1 MTLLPLLFVLLL
13 LLAISFRRLTITM
26 AAAVMAAT
34 SLLFLISDG
43 VSGFATF
50 LTLLITAAMAF
61 FAVVPWRRQ
70 LISDPALGWFRK
82 VLPALSSTEQEALE
96 AGTVWWD
103 AELFSGDPNW
113 QELLS
118 TPKAALRDDEQAFMD
133 GPVNELCQMLD
144 DWEIRED
151 ANLPEPVW
159 EFLKE
164 KRFFSMIIDPEYGGL
179 GFTAQGNSAVV
190 MKLASRNLTTAVTV
204 MVPNSL
210 GPGELL
216 SHYGTEEQKA
226 HYLPRLARGE
236 EIPCFAL
243 TAPSAGSDAGA
254 MPDTGIVCKGEFEGR
269 EVLGL
274 RLNWN
279 KRYITLAPV
288 ATVLGLAFKAYD
300 PDHLL
305 GDKEDLGITCA
316 LIPTSTPGVWTGNRH
331 LPVGAVF
338 MNGPTRGED
347 VFVPL
352 DYVIGGAERIGQ
364 GWSMLMYSLAAG
376 RAVSLPALGVAG
388 GKVASLVSGQYARIR
403 KQFKMPIAYFEG
415 VEEPL
420 ARMAG
425 ITYRMDAARRLTL
438 VALGLGEKPGVLSAI
453 LKYQLTEGNRVCI
466 NDAMDIHG
474 GKGIILGPNNY
485 LGAFYQA
492 VPIAITVEGANILT
506 RTMIVFGQ
514 GAIRCHPYLLREM
527 NAAQAPDSEAARAEF
542 DEALFSHV
550 GFTVSNG
557 VRALVMGLT
566 GARLVAA
573 PTDDPTQDYYRQLTR
588 MSAAFAFTADVVL
601 LALGGAFKF
610 REKISGRLADVLS
623 HLYMASAMLKNFE
636 DAGRPKEDL
645 PLLRWAMA
653 DSLYTIQHSL
663 INTLRNF
670 PIRWLGQLIKLL
682 VFPTGNSYREPSDSD
697 GKHAARVLITDN
709 PARDRLTEGIHR
721 SCGDDAAGKLHC
733 AFAAVM
739 QAANAE
745 RCLKKGLG
753 EVVTVDNYERLIK
766 EGLEAGL
773 INSEEAGWVAEAQRL
788 TLEVINVDDF
798 PRSEVERNYR
808 RSGGSDKKVS
818 KKTTKKAAK
827 KAARKSQPRKTVA
840 KKATAKKT
848 SRKKTRSKKKTSAKP
863 PPADG

>member
-1 MTLLPLLFVLLL
+1 MTLIPLFFLLL
-13 LLAISFRRLTITM
+13 LLMAISFRRLPVPIA
-26 AAAVMAAT
+26 AAAVGALA
-34 SLLFLISDG
+34 LLYLISHS
-43 VSGFATF
+43 VSGLATF
-50 LTLLITAAMAF
+50 LTLLTTATLAF
-61 FAVVPWRRQ
+61 LAVVPWRRQ

-82 VLPALSSTEQEALE
+82 VLPSLSDTEREALE

-118 TPKAALRDDEQAFMD
+118 TNKATLREDEQAFMD
-133 GPVNELCQMLD
+133 GPVNDLCQMLD
-144 DWEIRED
+144 DWQIRED
-151 ANLPEPVW
+151 ANLPEEVW
-159 EFLKE
+159 QFLKE

-179 GFTAQGNSAVV
+179 GFSALGNSAVV

-216 SHYGTEEQKA
+216 SHYGTEDQKN

-236 EIPCFAL
+236 DIPCFAL

-254 MPDTGIVCKGEFEGR
+254 MPDTGIICEGEFDGKK
-269 EVLGL
+269 VLGL

-316 LIPTSTPGVWTGNRH
+316 LIPTDIPGVWTGNRH
-331 LPVGAVF
+331 LPVGAAF

-352 DYVIGGAERIGQ
+352 DFVIGGAERIGQ

-376 RAVSLPALGVAG
+376 RAVSLPALGTAG
-388 GKVASLVSGQYARIR
+388 GKVSALVSGQYARIR

-425 ITYRMDAARRLTL
+425 ITYRMDAARKLTL
-438 VALGLGEKPGVLSAI
+438 VALGMGEKPGVLSAI
-453 LKYQLTEGNRVCI
+453 LKYQLTEGNRVCV

-492 VPIAITVEGANILT
+492 LPIAITVEGANILT

-527 NAAQAPDSEAARAEF
+527 NAAQAADTEATRAEF
-542 DEALFSHV
+542 DAALFSHV
-550 GFTVSNG
+550 GFTLGNG

-566 GARLVAA
+566 GARFVSA
-573 PTDDPTQDYYRQLTR
+573 PTDDPTRNYYRQLTR

-623 HLYMASAMLKNFE
+623 HLYMASAMLKQFE
-636 DAGRPKEDL
+636 DAGRPKEDI

-653 DSLYTIQHSL
+653 DSLYQIQHSL

-670 PIRWLGQLIKLL
+670 PIRWLGQLIKILI
-682 VFPTGNSYREPSDSD
+682 FPTGNSYREPSDSD
-697 GKHAARVLITDN
+697 GKHAARILISDN
-709 PARDRLTEGIHR
+709 PARDRLTEGVHR
-721 SCGDDAAGKLHC
+721 SGGEDAAGKLHS

-739 QAANAE
+739 LAAPAE
-745 RCLKKGLG
+745 RKLKKALG
-753 EVVTVDNYERLIK
+753 NVVTVDNYPHLIE
-766 EGLEAGL
+766 EGLKQDL
-773 INSEEAGWVAEAQRL
+773 INQEEADLIADAQRQSL
-788 TLEVINVDDF
+788 DVINVDDF
-798 PRSEVERNYR
+798 PREAVERNYR
-808 RSGGSDKKVS
+808 GSAGKPAPKKTAAKKKTTKKTAKKVS
-818 KKTTKKAAK
+818 KK
-827 KAARKSQPRKTVA
+827 KTN
-840 KKATAKKT
+840 
-848 SRKKTRSKKKTSAKP
+848 RKKKTVTKKS
-863 PPADG
+863 PAPDDSSE

>member
-1 MTLLPLLFVLLL
+1 MTLIPLLFLLL
-13 LLAISFRRLTITM
+13 LLMVISFRRIPIEI
-26 AAAVMAAT
+26 AAAAT
-34 SLLFLISDG
+34 GALSLLYLISDG
-43 VSGFATF
+43 VSGFSTF
-50 LTLLITAAMAF
+50 LTLLTTAILAF
-61 FAVVPWRRQ
+61 LAVIPWRRQ

-82 VLPALSSTEQEALE
+82 VLPSLSDTEREALE

-118 TPKAALRDDEQAFMD
+118 TTPATLREDEQAFMD

-144 DWEIRED
+144 DWQIRED
-151 ANLPEPVW
+151 ANLPDEVW
-159 EFLKE
+159 QFLKE

-179 GFTAQGNSAVV
+179 GFSALGNSAVV

-216 SHYGTEEQKA
+216 SHYGTEEQKN
-226 HYLPRLARGE
+226 HYLPRLAVGE
-236 EIPCFAL
+236 DIPCFAL

-254 MPDTGIVCKGEFEGR
+254 MPDTGIICEGEFEGKK
-269 EVLGL
+269 VLGL

-288 ATVLGLAFKAYD
+288 ATVLGLAFKAFD

-316 LIPTSTPGVWTGNRH
+316 LIPTDIPGVWTGNRH
-331 LPVGAVF
+331 LPVGAAF

-352 DYVIGGAERIGQ
+352 DFVIGGAERIGQ

-376 RAVSLPALGVAG
+376 RAVSLPALGTAG
-388 GKVASLVSGQYARIR
+388 GKVSALVSGQYARIR

-425 ITYRMDAARRLTL
+425 ITYRMDAARKLTL
-438 VALGLGEKPGVLSAI
+438 VALGMGEKPGVLSAI
-453 LKYQLTEGNRVCI
+453 LKYQLTEGNRVCV

-492 VPIAITVEGANILT
+492 LPIAITVEGANILT

-514 GAIRCHPYLLREM
+514 GAIRCHPYLLKEM
-527 NAAQAPDSEAARAEF
+527 NAAQAPDTEQTRADF
-542 DEALFSHV
+542 DESLFSHV
-550 GFTVSNG
+550 GFTLSNG
-557 VRALVMGLT
+557 VRALFMGLT
-566 GARLVAA
+566 GARFVSA
-573 PTDDPTQDYYRQLTR
+573 PTDDPTRNYYRQLTR

-623 HLYMASAMLKNFE
+623 HLYMASAMLKQFE
-636 DAGRPKEDL
+636 DAGRPKEDI

-653 DSLYTIQHSL
+653 DSLYQIQHSL

-670 PIRWLGQLIKLL
+670 PIRWLGQLIKVLI
-682 VFPTGNSYREPSDSD
+682 FPTGNSYREPSDSD
-697 GKHAARVLITDN
+697 GKHAARILISDN
-709 PARDRLTEGIHR
+709 PARDRLTEGVHR
-721 SCGDDAAGKLHC
+721 SCGEDAAGKLHC

-739 QAANAE
+739 KAAPAE
-745 RCLKKGLG
+745 RKLKKGLG
-753 EVVTVDNYERLIK
+753 SVVTVDNYPQLIAQ
-766 EGLEAGL
+766 GLEQNL
-773 INSEEAGWVAEAQRL
+773 IDQEEADLITESQQL
-788 TLEVINVDDF
+788 SLEVINVDDF
-798 PRSEVERNYR
+798 ARETVERNYT
-808 RSGGSDKKVS
+808 GPGSKSTSKPSAAKKKTKKKVS
-818 KKTTKKAAK
+818 KKKTQRSKK
-827 KAARKSQPRKTVA
+827 T
-840 KKATAKKT
+840 TAKKQ
-848 SRKKTRSKKKTSAKP
+848 
-863 PPADG
+863 PAADDSSE

>member
-1 MTLLPLLFVLLL
+1 MTLIPLLL
-13 LLAISFRRLTITM
+13 LLVLLMAISFRRLNIAM
-26 AAAVMAAT
+26 AAAITGALA
-34 SLLFLISDG
+34 LLFFISES
-43 VSGFATF
+43 VSGLATF
-50 LTLLITAAMAF
+50 VTLLSTVALAF
-61 FAVVPWRRQ
+61 FAVVPWRRE

-82 VLPALSSTEQEALE
+82 VLPSLSDTEREALE

-118 TPKAALRDDEQAFMD
+118 TPAATLRADEQAFMD

-144 DWEIRED
+144 DWSIREQ
-151 ANLPEPVW
+151 ANLPEAVW
-159 EFLKE
+159 QFLKDQG
-164 KRFFSMIIDPEYGGL
+164 FFSMIIDQKYGGL
-179 GFTAQGNSAVV
+179 GFSALGNSAVV

-216 SHYGTEEQKA
+216 SHYGTEEQKNY
-226 HYLPRLARGE
+226 YLPRLARGE
-236 EIPCFAL
+236 DIPCFAL

-254 MPDTGIVCKGEFEGR
+254 MPDTGIICEGEYDGKK
-269 EVLGL
+269 VLGL

-288 ATVLGLAFKAYD
+288 ATVLGLAFKALD

-305 GDKEDLGITCA
+305 GKKEDLGITCA
-316 LIPTSTPGVWTGNRH
+316 LIPTHLPGVTTGSRH
-331 LPVGAVF
+331 LPVGAAF
-338 MNGPTRGED
+338 MNGPTQGKD

-352 DYVIGGAERIGQ
+352 DFVIGGAERIGQ

-376 RAVSLPALGVAG
+376 RAVSLPALGTAG
-388 GKVASLVSGQYARIR
+388 GKFSALVSGQYARIR

-425 ITYRMDAARRLTL
+425 ITYRMDAARKLTL
-438 VALGLGEKPGVLSAI
+438 VALGMGEKPGVLSAI
-453 LKYQLTEGNRVCI
+453 LKYQLTEGNRICV

-492 VPIAITVEGANILT
+492 LPIAITVEGANILT

-514 GAIRCHPYLLREM
+514 GAIRCHPYLLKEM
-527 NAAQAPDSEAARAEF
+527 NAAQAPDSQATRASF
-542 DEALFSHV
+542 DDALFSHV
-550 GFTVSNG
+550 GFTLSNG

-566 GARLVAA
+566 RARFVPA
-573 PTDDPTQDYYRQLTR
+573 PTDDPTRDYYRQLTR

-610 REKISGRLADVLS
+610 REKISGRLADALS
-623 HLYMASAMLKNFE
+623 HLYMASAMLKQFE

-653 DSLYTIQHSL
+653 DSLYQIQHSL

-670 PIRWLGQLIKLL
+670 PIRWLGQVIKVLI
-682 VFPTGNSYREPSDSD
+682 FPTGNSYREPSDSD
-697 GKHAARVLITDN
+697 GKHAARILISDN
-709 PARDRLTEGIHR
+709 PARDRLTDGIHR
-721 SCGDDAAGKLHC
+721 SGGQDAAGKLHL

-739 QAANAE
+739 EAAGAE
-745 RCLKKGLG
+745 KALKKGLG
-753 EVVTVDNYERLIK
+753 EVVTVDNYQRLID
-766 EGLEAGL
+766 EGVKQQL
-773 INSEEAGWVAEAQRL
+773 ISEEQAALVAEAQRL
-788 TLEVINVDDF
+788 TLDVINVDDF
-798 PRSEVERNYR
+798 PRDQVEGRPSAPGKAPARNKTQ
-808 RSGGSDKKVS
+808 G
-818 KKTTKKAAK
+818 KKT
-827 KAARKSQPRKTVA
+827 S
-840 KKATAKKT
+840 AKKT
-848 SRKKTRSKKKTSAKP
+848 ASAKKTPVRKKKTSAKP
-863 PPADG
+863 ASS

>member
-1 MTLLPLLFVLLL
+1 MTLLPLL
-13 LLAISFRRLTITM
+13 
-26 AAAVMAAT
+26 
-34 SLLFLISDG
+34 LLFVILGTASYLR
-43 VSGFATF
+43 V
-50 LTLLITAAMAF
+50 TLLTTASVAALATLLFMVADWASGWAVAWALATTAVLGF
-61 FAVVPWRRQ
+61 FCVVPWRRQ

-82 VLPALSSTEQEALE
+82 VLPSLSDTEREALE

-103 AELFSGDPNW
+103 AELFSGAPNW
-113 QELLS
+113 EELLA
-118 TPKAALRDDEQAFMD
+118 TPKPALRPDEQAFMD
-133 GPVNELCQMLD
+133 GPVDELCAMLD

-159 EFLKE
+159 AFLKE
-164 KRFFSMIIDPEYGGL
+164 HGFFSMIIDKEYGGL
-179 GFTAQGNSAVV
+179 GFTALGNSEVV

-216 SHYGTEEQKA
+216 SHYGTDEQKR

-243 TAPSAGSDAGA
+243 TGPSAGSDAGA
-254 MPDTGIVCKGEFEGR
+254 MPDSGIVCRGEWEGK

-305 GDKEDLGITCA
+305 GDEEDLGITCA
-316 LIPTSTPGVWTGNRH
+316 LIPTDTPGVWTGNRH
-331 LPVGAVF
+331 LPVGAAF

-352 DYVIGGAERIGQ
+352 DFIIGGQERIGQ
-364 GWSMLMYSLAAG
+364 GWRMLMYSLAAG
-376 RAVSLPALGVAG
+376 RAISLPALGTAG
-388 GKVASLVSGQYARIR
+388 GKVSALVSGEYARIR

-425 ITYRMDAARRLTL
+425 ITYRMDAARKLTL
-438 VALGLGEKPGVLSAI
+438 MSLALGEKPGVLSAI
-453 LKYQLTEGNRVCI
+453 LKYQLTEGNRQCV

-492 VPIAITVEGANILT
+492 LPIAITVEGANILT

-514 GAIRCHPYLLREM
+514 GAIRCHPYLLEEM
-527 NAAQAPDSEAARAEF
+527 NAAQAADSEETQARF
-542 DEALFSHV
+542 DRALFSHV
-550 GFTVSNG
+550 GFTISNG
-557 VRALVMGLT
+557 VRALFMGLT
-566 GARLVAA
+566 RGRLVGA
-573 PTDDPTQDYYRQLTR
+573 PTGGATRNYYRQLTR

-623 HLYMASAMLKNFE
+623 HLYMASAMLKSFE

-653 DSLYTIQHSL
+653 DSLYQIQHAL

-670 PIRWLGQLIKLL
+670 PIRWLGQVIKILI
-682 VFPTGNSYREPSDSD
+682 FPTGNSYKEPSDSD
-697 GKHAARVLITDN
+697 GKHAARILLSEN

-721 SCGDDAAGKLHC
+721 GCGDDAAGKLHC
-733 AFAAVM
+733 AFAAVI
-739 QAANAE
+739 AAAPAE
-745 RCLKKGLG
+745 RCLKKGLK
-753 EVVTVDNYERLIK
+753 ETVTVNNYERLVD
-766 EGLEAGL
+766 EGLVQGL
-773 INSEEAGWVAEAQRL
+773 IDDQEAELVREAMRL
-788 TLEVINVDDF
+788 TLDVINVDDF
-798 PRSEVERNYR
+798 PREAVERNYKPAKPPAATKKT
-808 RSGGSDKKVS
+808 KKV
-818 KKTTKKAAK
+818 TKKK
-827 KAARKSQPRKTVA
+827 
-840 KKATAKKT
+840 KKATA
-848 SRKKTRSKKKTSAKP
+848 RKKKKTSSSS
-863 PPADG
+863 DG